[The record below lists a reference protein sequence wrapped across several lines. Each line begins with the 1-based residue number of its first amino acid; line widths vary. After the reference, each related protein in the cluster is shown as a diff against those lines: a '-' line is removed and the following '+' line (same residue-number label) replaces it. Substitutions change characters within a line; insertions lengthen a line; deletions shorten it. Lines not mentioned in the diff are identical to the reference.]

1 MPGLQAVDRN
11 GNVVL
16 MGAGQTQPGGQ
27 LRLIVPGLVFL
38 QGPGDILHRTQRVLH
53 GFHGLIRQ
61 SQLLPLPGALP
72 VGPPGTDRQRLDIP
86 GPIAD
91 QHRPHLTQP
100 VVEIRQGVQQL
111 GIFVAVPQDPGLVV
125 IQPPVF
131 RQGLGIPGPQ
141 LAQGLVHEPPPGRRP
156 LPDEKQVLRGE
167 KHRVQHLGQVAA
179 VFGGH
184 TVDGH
189 LPPPSPGQLNL
200 RFKFPLPGPDLSHQP
215 GPVRSE
221 ANKLPIRM
229 GPGTAAAGQVYD
241 GLQQV
246 GLSLGIFAVYD
257 VAASVEGQLLA
268 VVIAEALQQQ
278 AVNLHTARRSA
289 APGPPPR
296 RRGGASFPAWCTP
309 RR

>member
-1 MPGLQAVDRN
+1 M
-11 GNVVL
+11 
-16 MGAGQTQPGGQ
+16 
-27 LRLIVPGLVFL
+27 F
-38 QGPGDILHRTQRVLH
+38 
-53 GFHGLIRQ
+53 
-61 SQLLPLPGALP
+61 
-72 VGPPGTDRQRLDIP
+72 
-86 GPIAD
+86 
-91 QHRPHLTQP
+91 
-100 VVEIRQGVQQL
+100 
-111 GIFVAVPQDPGLVV
+111 

-141 LAQGLVHEPPPGRRP
+141 LAQGHIHEPPPGRRS
-156 LPDEKQVLRGE
+156 LPDEKQVLRRE
-167 KHRVQHLGQVAA
+167 KHRVQHLRQVAT

-189 LPPPSPGQLNL
+189 LPPSAPVQENF
-200 RFKFPLPGPDLSHQP
+200 RFKLPLPGLNMPHQP
-215 GPVRSE
+215 GPVPVKADEFPVRV
-221 ANKLPIRM
+221 
-229 GPGTAAAGQVYD
+229 GTGTAAAGQIHN

>member
-1 MPGLQAVDRN
+1 M
-11 GNVVL
+11 
-16 MGAGQTQPGGQ
+16 
-27 LRLIVPGLVFL
+27 
-38 QGPGDILHRTQRVLH
+38 
-53 GFHGLIRQ
+53 
-61 SQLLPLPGALP
+61 
-72 VGPPGTDRQRLDIP
+72 GPPGMDRQRLDIP

-91 QHRPHLTQP
+91 QHRPHLAQP
-100 VVEIRQGVQQL
+100 VVEVRQGVQQL

-179 VFGGH
+179 VSGSH
-184 TVDGH
+184 AVDGH
-189 LPPPSPGQLNL
+189 PPPSAPVQENF
-200 RFKFPLPGPDLSHQP
+200 RFKLPLPGLNMPHQP
-215 GPVRSE
+215 GPVPVKADE
-221 ANKLPIRM
+221 LPVRV
-229 GPGTAAAGQVYD
+229 GPGTAAAGQVHD

-278 AVNLHTARRSA
+278 AVNLHTARRSS
-289 APGPPPR
+289 APGRPPH

>member
-1 MPGLQAVDRN
+1 
-11 GNVVL
+11 
-16 MGAGQTQPGGQ
+16 MG
-27 LRLIVPGLVFL
+27 
-38 QGPGDILHRTQRVLH
+38 
-53 GFHGLIRQ
+53 
-61 SQLLPLPGALP
+61 LPGM
-72 VGPPGTDRQRLDIP
+72 DCQRLDIP
-86 GPIAD
+86 GPVAD
-91 QHRPHLTQP
+91 QNCPHLAQP
-100 VVEIRQGVQQL
+100 VVEVRQGVQQL
-111 GIFVAVPQDPGLVV
+111 GIFVAVPQDPGLLV

-156 LPDEKQVLRGE
+156 LPDKKQILRGE

-179 VFGGH
+179 VSGGH
-184 TVDGH
+184 AVDGH
-189 LPPPSPGQLNL
+189 PPPSAPVQENF
-200 RFKFPLPGPDLSHQP
+200 RFKLPFPGLNMPHKASPVPVKADEL
-215 GPVRSE
+215 PVRV
-221 ANKLPIRM
+221 
-229 GPGTAAAGQVYD
+229 GPGTAAAGQVHD

-268 VVIAEALQQQ
+268 VVIAEAFQQQ

>member
-1 MPGLQAVDRN
+1 MGSLGVDGQGL
-11 GNVVL
+11 
-16 MGAGQTQPGGQ
+16 
-27 LRLIVPGLVFL
+27 
-38 QGPGDILHRTQRVLH
+38 H
-53 GFHGLIRQ
+53 
-61 SQLLPLPGALP
+61 
-72 VGPPGTDRQRLDIP
+72 IP
-86 GPIAD
+86 RPIAD
-91 QHRPHLTQP
+91 EHRSHLAQP
-100 VVEIRQGVQQL
+100 PVKVGQGVQQL
-111 GIFVAVPQDPGLVV
+111 RILVTVPEDAGLVF

-141 LAQGLVHEPPPGRRP
+141 LAQGHIHEPPPGRRS
-156 LPDEKQVLRGE
+156 LPDEKQVLRRE

-229 GPGTAAAGQVYD
+229 GPGTAAAGQIHN

-246 GLSLGIFAVYD
+246 GLSLGIVSID
-257 VAASVEGQLLA
+257 HVAAFIKGQLLA
-268 VVIAEALQQQ
+268 VVIPEALQQQ
-278 AVNLHTARRSA
+278 SFNPHTARRSDV
-289 APGPPPR
+289 PGRPPHR
-296 RRGGASFPAWCTP
+296 RDEASCPAWCIPP
-309 RR
+309 R